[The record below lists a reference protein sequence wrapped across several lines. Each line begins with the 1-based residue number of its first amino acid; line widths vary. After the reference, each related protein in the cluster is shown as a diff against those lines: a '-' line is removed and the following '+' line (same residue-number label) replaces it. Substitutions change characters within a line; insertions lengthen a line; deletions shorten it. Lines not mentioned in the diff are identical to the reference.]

1 VDMEFDRG
9 KEEEEFKN
17 SMQSSMASARWESIM
32 GSETERDLTKDEE
45 TSTLREDL
53 LLMEINRMALTTLA
67 CRRCR
72 NLTGENPESFGSRKV
87 HIPMTLFLPPETLVP
102 PPCLRNIVGLSFTSG
117 LKLTL
122 LLAFL
127 DI

>member
-1 VDMEFDRG
+1 
-9 KEEEEFKN
+9 
-17 SMQSSMASARWESIM
+17 M
-32 GSETERDLTKDEE
+32 GSETERDLTKEE
-45 TSTLREDL
+45 ETLREEL

-67 CRRCR
+67 RRLCR
-72 NLTGENPESFGSRKV
+72 NLTGEINSDSFGSRKV